1 MAPTWAPLTGKC
13 IALLI
18 VQVDALWSS
27 TIAIMLLLAGKFLT
41 QRYELLR
48 RYSIPEPL
56 LGGAMC
62 AAAVAIAYYA
72 LGLRLEFSLDS
83 RDTLLLYFFS
93 AIGLRAEVRTL
104 LKGGRPL
111 VILALLSSTFIVLQN
126 LTGMAI
132 ADAFGLDPKA
142 GLLVG
147 SVSLTGGVGTT
158 MAWSPIF
165 AEQHNVVNAA
175 ELGIA
180 ANTVG
185 LFAACIIGGP
195 TAAWLMRR
203 HRITPSGDFRLAVG
217 TMDERSTRFNYF
229 YVLRALFLLNCTLIL
244 GLALDEVFKGAP
256 ITLPTFVSC
265 LMAGIL
271 IRNLPLLTG
280 RDVIEAWPGT
290 LKGLALISDITLGM
304 FLTMALMGMQ
314 LWSLEGVF
322 TFVLAALAVQIMLA
336 IVYAAVVVFR
346 GMGGDYEAAVVSA
359 GFSGISLGSTATAVV
374 NMSAVTQR
382 FGAAH
387 HAFIVVPLVC
397 GFLVDL
403 ANALIIGGMLTW

>member
-1 MAPTWAPLTGKC
+1 LLT
-13 IALLI
+13 I
-18 VQVDALWSS
+18 QVDALWSS
-27 TIAIMLLLAGKFLT
+27 TIAIMLLLMGKFLT

-56 LGGAMC
+56 LGGALS
-62 AAAVAIAYYA
+62 AAVVAVAYYA
-72 LGLRLEFSLDS
+72 LDLRVEFSLDS
-83 RDTLLLYFFS
+83 RDTLLLYFFA

-104 LKGGRPL
+104 VKGGRPL
-111 VILALLSSTFIVLQN
+111 VVLGLLASAFIVLQN
-126 LTGMAI
+126 LTGMAV
-132 ADAFGLDPKA
+132 ADAFGLDPKT

-147 SVSLTGGVGTT
+147 SVSLTGGIGTT

-165 AEQHNVVNAA
+165 TEQHSVLNAA

-203 HRITPSGDFRLAVG
+203 HQITPSGDFRLAVG

-244 GLALDEVFKGAP
+244 GLAMDQLFKDAP

-290 LKGLALISDITLGM
+290 LKGMALISDITLGL

-322 TFVLAALAVQIMLA
+322 TFVIAVLAVQILLA
-336 IVYAAVVVFR
+336 IAYAAFVVFR

-403 ANALIIGGMLTW
+403 SNALIIGGMLTW

>member
-1 MAPTWAPLTGKC
+1 MLTF
-13 IALLI
+13 
-18 VQVDALWSS
+18 QVDALWSS
-27 TIAIMLLLAGKFLT
+27 TIAIMLLLMGKFLA
-41 QRYELLR
+41 QRYEVFR

-56 LGGAMC
+56 LGGALC
-62 AAAVAIAYYA
+62 AVVVAVAYYA
-72 LGLRLEFSLDS
+72 FDLRVEFSLDS
-83 RDTLLLYFFS
+83 RDTLLLYFFA

-104 LKGGRPL
+104 LKGGRL
-111 VILALLSSTFIVLQN
+111 LIVLGLLATGFIVLQN
-126 LTGMAI
+126 LTGMAV
-132 ADAFGLDPKA
+132 ADAFGMDPKT

-147 SVSLTGGVGTT
+147 SVSLTGGIGTT

-165 AEQHNVVNAA
+165 VEQYNVLNAS

-203 HRITPSGDFRLAVG
+203 HRIAPSGDFRLAVG

-244 GLALDEVFKGAP
+244 GLALDELLKNAP
-256 ITLPTFVSC
+256 LTIPTFVSC
-265 LMAGIL
+265 LMAGIV
-271 IRNLPLLTG
+271 IRNLPLVTG

-290 LKGLALISDITLGM
+290 LKGLALISDITLGL

-322 TFVLAALAVQIMLA
+322 TFVIAVLVVQILLA
-336 IVYAAVVVFR
+336 IAFAAFVVFR

-403 ANALIIGGMLTW
+403 ANALIIGVMLTW

>member
-1 MAPTWAPLTGKC
+1 MLT
-13 IALLI
+13 I
-18 VQVDALWSS
+18 QVDALWSS
-27 TIAIMLLLAGKFLT
+27 TIAIMLLLMGKFLT

-56 LGGAMC
+56 LGGALS
-62 AAAVAIAYYA
+62 AAVVAVAYYA
-72 LGLRLEFSLDS
+72 LDLRVEFSLDS
-83 RDTLLLYFFS
+83 RDTLLLYFFA

-104 LKGGRPL
+104 VKGGRPL
-111 VILALLSSTFIVLQN
+111 VVLGLLASAFIVLQN
-126 LTGMAI
+126 LTGMAV
-132 ADAFGLDPKA
+132 ADAFGLDPKT

-147 SVSLTGGVGTT
+147 SVSLTGGIGTT

-165 AEQHNVVNAA
+165 TEQHSVLNAA

-203 HRITPSGDFRLAVG
+203 HQITPSGDFRLAVG

-244 GLALDEVFKGAP
+244 GLAMDQLFKDAP

-290 LKGLALISDITLGM
+290 LKGMALISDITLGL

-322 TFVLAALAVQIMLA
+322 TFVIAVLAVQILLA
-336 IVYAAVVVFR
+336 IAYAAFVVFR

-403 ANALIIGGMLTW
+403 SNALIIGGMLTW

>member
-1 MAPTWAPLTGKC
+1 MTGKRR
-13 IALLI
+13 ALLTI
-18 VQVDALWSS
+18 HVDALWSS
-27 TIAIMLLLAGKFLT
+27 TIAIMLLLMGKFLT

-56 LGGAMC
+56 LGGALS
-62 AAAVAIAYYA
+62 AAVVAIAYYA
-72 LGLRLEFSLDS
+72 LDLRVEFSLDS
-83 RDTLLLYFFS
+83 RNTLLLYFFA

-111 VILALLSSTFIVLQN
+111 VVLGLLASAFIVLQN
-126 LTGMAI
+126 LTGMAV
-132 ADAFGLDPKA
+132 ADAFGMDPKT

-147 SVSLTGGVGTT
+147 SVSLTGGIGTT

-165 AEQHNVVNAA
+165 LEQHNVLNAS

-185 LFAACIIGGP
+185 LFAACVIGGP

-203 HRITPSGDFRLAVG
+203 HQITPSGDFRLAVG

-229 YVLRALFLLNCTLIL
+229 YVLRALFLLNCALIL
-244 GLALDEVFKGAP
+244 GLAMDQLFKDAP

-265 LMAGIL
+265 LMAGVL

-290 LKGLALISDITLGM
+290 LKGLALISDITLGL

-322 TFVLAALAVQIMLA
+322 TFVVAVLAVQILLA
-336 IVYAAVVVFR
+336 IAYASFVVFR

>member
-1 MAPTWAPLTGKC
+1 MTGKRR
-13 IALLI
+13 ALLTI
-18 VQVDALWSS
+18 QVDALWSS
-27 TIAIMLLLAGKFLT
+27 TIAIMLLLMGKFLT

-56 LGGAMC
+56 LGGALS
-62 AAAVAIAYYA
+62 AAVVAVAYYA
-72 LGLRLEFSLDS
+72 LDFRVEFSLDS
-83 RDTLLLYFFS
+83 RDTLLLYFFA

-104 LKGGRPL
+104 VKGGRPL
-111 VILALLSSTFIVLQN
+111 VVLGLLASTFIVLQN
-126 LTGMAI
+126 LTGMAV
-132 ADAFGLDPKA
+132 ADAFGLDPKT

-147 SVSLTGGVGTT
+147 SVSLTGGIGTT

-165 AEQHNVVNAA
+165 AEQHSVLNAA

-195 TAAWLMRR
+195 TAAWLLRR
-203 HRITPSGDFRLAVG
+203 HQITPSGDFRLAVG

-244 GLALDEVFKGAP
+244 GLAMDQLFKDAP

-280 RDVIEAWPGT
+280 RDVIETWPGT

-322 TFVLAALAVQIMLA
+322 TFVIAALVVQILLA

-403 ANALIIGGMLTW
+403 ANAVIIGGILTL